1 MNDTPFTQNA
11 SVSASRRHVLAG
23 LSSLGLLSLT
33 GLSACARADEASS
46 RTLQGPV
53 TIMVYDETGHA
64 TGLET
69 LEPVVKTAAAWK
81 DQLSEQ
87 AYHITREAGTER
99 PYTGQYYDSA
109 PSHGL
114 YRCVCCDT
122 ALYDSA
128 TQFHSGTGWP
138 SFYQP
143 VDMHNVVENRD
154 TSFGTVRTEIAC
166 ARCAAHLGHV
176 FRDGP
181 EPTGLRYC
189 MNAAALRFSPI
200 T

>member
-1 MNDTPFTQNA
+1 MNDTRHSPNT
-11 SVSASRRHVLAG
+11 SVSASRRRVLAG
-23 LSSLGLLSLT
+23 ISSIGFLSLT
-33 GLSACARADEASS
+33 GLSACARADEAGS
-46 RTLQGPV
+46 RTLKDPV
-53 TIMVYDETGHA
+53 TIMTYDAGGQA
-64 TGLET
+64 TGLES
-69 LEPVVKTAAAWK
+69 LAPVVKTPAEWRA
-81 DQLSEQ
+81 QLSKQ

-109 PSHGL
+109 PEHGL

-143 VDMHNVVENRD
+143 VDPHNVTENRD

-189 MNAAALRFSPI
+189 MNAAAMTFHAIS
-200 T
+200 